1 MMLGCDGR
9 PFYLKQIIKENHGGC
24 IRAVCCNRRA
34 AFGNVVASLS
44 DYQLNIYDSGNED
57 HDLDLFLYFKQSQKL
72 RTMMWLDV
80 PYDLSYNSLYSKLP
94 SFDTHMNTSKTNRY
108 LCYLAVSGNS
118 KSIDII
124 SITKQK
130 IVQRLC
136 GHSKAVIDIV
146 QPYYSSK
153 EYADLVISASVDG
166 AIYLWHWPTGNLL
179 HSISLSCRKFCVNES
194 KEGSILCITNKGKLQ
209 EIQITAIS
217 GIVRMQL
224 VQSFPMS
231 NTFYDNIQYN
241 KNKEIA
247 VCKSSKGKIV
257 YWKLQYDGNQVPQ
270 WIVHTKKHI
279 PHLAQGAGFSIS
291 VDGNFLCLGNDTGSL
306 FVFDFDSLQ
315 LLQQLDNKSQFTS
328 KDCSFSDTGSI
339 YQVGNSPHLLRWQ
352 PIDPDAIT
360 SYKQQ
365 ITEPTV

>member
-1 MMLGCDGR
+1 MALANGKFVA
-9 PFYLKQIIKENHGGC
+9 FYFSLLSE
-24 IRAVCCNRRA
+24 VC
-34 AFGNVVASLS
+34 
-44 DYQLNIYDSGNED
+44 
-57 HDLDLFLYFKQSQKL
+57 K
-72 RTMMWLDV
+72 
-80 PYDLSYNSLYSKLP
+80 LSYPQTTDRNINFY
-94 SFDTHMNTSKTNRY
+94 
-108 LCYLAVSGNS
+108 
-118 KSIDII
+118 
-124 SITKQK
+124 Q
-130 IVQRLC
+130 
-136 GHSKAVIDIV
+136 
-146 QPYYSSK
+146 
-153 EYADLVISASVDG
+153 
-166 AIYLWHWPTGNLL
+166 
-179 HSISLSCRKFCVNES
+179 CVNES